1 MVGNRSSGTMK
12 VKAILGNPIA
22 EGARSLRYP
31 GPWYP
36 SKEANAFVG
45 LTVFRPEK
53 SLLAGRVES

>member
-1 MVGNRSSGTMK
+1 MK